1 MTGTE
6 QAPRVLIERRGPILI
21 VTLNR
26 PEVKNACDGDMAL
39 AINAAM
45 DTVDDD
51 HDLFIGI
58 LTGAGGDFSAGAD
71 LKAVARGNSGER
83 PPRGGF
89 GVFRRPPRKP
99 LIAAVEGMAVGG
111 GLELCLSCDLVI
123 AARNARMGLPEV
135 KHNVIAMG
143 GALFR
148 LPRRIPY
155 HIAMELALSGSLKDA
170 EFFAKWGLVNQVVE
184 PGHALKAAVEM
195 AERLLVNG
203 PTALAST
210 KEIIYQGGNWTEEEA
225 WANQMPIAK
234 VALDSEDRKEG
245 VKAFVEK
252 RKPVW
257 RGR

>member
-1 MTGTE
+1 MTE
-6 QAPRVLIERRGPILI
+6 QAPRVLTERRGHILI

-26 PEVKNACDGDMAL
+26 PEVKNACDSDLAF

-45 DTVDDD
+45 DTLDDD

-58 LTGAGGDFSAGAD
+58 VTGAGGDFSAGAD
-71 LKAVARGNSGER
+71 LKAAARGDSSER

-89 GVFRRPPRKP
+89 GVFKRPPRKP
-99 LIAAVEGMAVGG
+99 LIAAVEGVAVGG

-143 GALFR
+143 GGLFR

-184 PGHALKAAVEM
+184 PGHALQAAVEM
-195 AERLLVNG
+195 AERLLANG
-203 PTALAST
+203 PTALAAT
-210 KEIIYQGGNWTEEEA
+210 KEIISQGGNWTEDEA
-225 WANQMPIAK
+225 WANQVPIAK
-234 VALDSEDRKEG
+234 VAIDSQDRQEG
-245 VKAFVEK
+245 LKAFVEK
-252 RKPVW
+252 RKAVW
-257 RGR
+257 RGC